1 MSKTFSVLGDD
12 TIKIGNRILAD
23 FGHGEIAKVS
33 YSTDLATV
41 KTGKNGNTIFA
52 QNASGFQATMELK
65 VLRGSSDDKF
75 LQSLLTLYRS
85 TPTTFV
91 LQNAE
96 IVKKIGDGT
105 GVTISDTY
113 ILTGG
118 IPTKQIEMIVNVEGD
133 VEQALSVYTF
143 IFATSDRAL
152 T

>member
-1 MSKTFSVLGDD
+1 MTTFSVLGDD
-12 TIKIGNRILAD
+12 TIKIGERILND
-23 FGHGEIAKVS
+23 FGHGEIAKIS
-33 YSTDLATV
+33 YSTELATV
-41 KTGKNGNTIFA
+41 KTGKNGNTIFV

-96 IVKKIGDGT
+96 IVKKIGDGK
-105 GVTISDTY
+105 GVTLADTY

-118 IPTKQIEMIVNVEGD
+118 IPSKQVEAVVNVEGD
-133 VEQALSVYTF
+133 VEQALAVYTY